1 MANSGPNTNT
11 SQFFITLAPTPD
23 LDGTHTIFGRVTSG
37 MKLVKRLG
45 AVPVTDDS
53 RPLEQVKIMSSAVF
67 EI

>member
-23 LDGTHTIFGRVTSG
+23 LDGTNTIFGRVSSG

-45 AVPVTDDS
+45 SVPVTDDS
-53 RPLEQVKIMSSAVF
+53 RPVEQVKILSGAVF